1 MSTHGLD
8 QSQAL
13 TRAAQKLS
21 AARARYL
28 ARLAEERE
36 VRSELVSDVTVRA
49 KDALESAKLAYKA
62 AYKAY
67 TNPFGV
73 RKTS

>member
-21 AARARYL
+21 AAREYL
-28 ARLAEERE
+28 AVLKEEGVSRE
-36 VRSELVSDVTVRA
+36 SLDRA
-49 KDALESAKLAYKA
+49 RDRLESAELAYKA
-62 AYKAY
+62 AFKAY
-67 TNPFGV
+67 TNPFRV
-73 RKTS
+73 KKTS